1 VRPFITL
8 SGIGQLVVLAAVFAA
23 IVAAPFLWMRGR
35 RATSVIGVSLAV
47 ILVCGLL
54 AWNGWEERRV
64 RSYDS
69 ERIAAAASIGFD
81 GSPVEPG
88 TEPDGK
94 VILLAIDGLSWNV
107 MVPLMEAG
115 VLPSISSLV
124 HRGAFGYLDNGD
136 DSLSPIVWTSI
147 FSGRPADRHG
157 ISGYRKMIFPRSGRS
172 AMNLLLMQPTIDTF
186 YGLSHLVQRLPSVGL
201 WRLSHAGSNDRRAPM
216 LWDIASAFG
225 KRVVVVDP
233 LVNLPVKPVNGAMI
247 DFKKTRDPRIATA
260 YPLHLQE
267 RWAINPMPIATGG
280 TEESYTLLLE
290 RLGPGVEITFELA
303 AEFDPD
309 LLVYYTRF
317 ADTVSHM
324 NWDFWAREDV
334 LLTGLP
340 IGMTDAKWESL
351 ILDRMG
357 DRLFRSY
364 IRTDSIIGRFVAAFP
379 AATIVI
385 ASDHGWT
392 FSGYE
397 HFGSPD
403 GVLIVSGPAV
413 KRAHRLDRASIL
425 DVTPTVLEALGIPVS
440 RELEGEAL
448 GDMWRLRP
456 AASGMVDRYP
466 AVTVSGDG
474 GVDVRLSEEDEEQ
487 LRALGYID

>member
-1 VRPFITL
+1 
-8 SGIGQLVVLAAVFAA
+8 
-23 IVAAPFLWMRGR
+23 
-35 RATSVIGVSLAV
+35 
-47 ILVCGLL
+47 
-54 AWNGWEERRV
+54 
-64 RSYDS
+64 
-69 ERIAAAASIGFD
+69 
-81 GSPVEPG
+81 
-88 TEPDGK
+88 
-94 VILLAIDGLSWNV
+94 
-107 MVPLMEAG
+107 
-115 VLPSISSLV
+115 
-124 HRGAFGYLDNGD
+124 
-136 DSLSPIVWTSI
+136 
-147 FSGRPADRHG
+147 
-157 ISGYRKMIFPRSGRS
+157 
-172 AMNLLLMQPTIDTF
+172 
-186 YGLSHLVQRLPSVGL
+186 
-201 WRLSHAGSNDRRAPM
+201 
-216 LWDIASAFG
+216 
-225 KRVVVVDP
+225 
-233 LVNLPVKPVNGAMI
+233 
-247 DFKKTRDPRIATA
+247 
-260 YPLHLQE
+260 
-267 RWAINPMPIATGG
+267 
-280 TEESYTLLLE
+280 
-290 RLGPGVEITFELA
+290 
-303 AEFDPD
+303 
-309 LLVYYTRF
+309 
-317 ADTVSHM
+317 M

-385 ASDHGWT
+385 APDHGWT